1 MTGGTVVNLG
11 SSGRNFGSGMTGGV
25 AYMLTP
31 GALGEALDLQDWSL
45 LESLLAR
52 HWKLTGSPLAASLLG
67 EGTAA
72 ALRFR
77 KLQPGGRS
85 ADQAGHREA
94 VVAIDGGVEIANR
107 QVLVGGVR
115 HEN

>member
-11 SSGRNFGSGMTGGV
+11 STGRNFASGMTGGV
-25 AYMLTP
+25 AYVLTTV
-31 GALGEALDLQDWSL
+31 ALGDALDLQDWSL
-45 LESLLAR
+45 LASLLAR

-72 ALRFR
+72 ATRFR
-77 KLQPGGRS
+77 KLQPGAPS
-85 ADQAGHREA
+85 AVQAGAREA
-94 VVAIDGGVEIANR
+94 VVAVDRGVEVGDR
-107 QVLVGGVR
+107 HVLVSGVR